1 VNKPTIHGNRLPL
14 TASNVL
20 SALGDDLTKIK
31 SDDKIRWTDIG
42 EVLGVSEDQ
51 AAKYADGSAA
61 MNVVAYTRA
70 RAVWGKR
77 ATGRVDALVDG
88 WRPEVDPYHTQSCV
102 LKAALS
108 IAEALEDG
116 DLSIDEIRQNRTT
129 LVNARDAIDAQLA
142 RLNPVAVQG

>member
-1 VNKPTIHGNRLPL
+1 MNKPTIHGNRLPL

-31 SDDKIRWTDIG
+31 SDDKLRWHDVG

-61 MNVVAYTRA
+61 MNITAYTRG

-77 ATGRVDALVDG
+77 FTGRVDSLVDG
-88 WRPEVDPYHTQSCV
+88 WRPTVDPYHTQSCV

-116 DLSIDEIRQNRTT
+116 DLSIDEIRENRTT

-142 RLNPVAVQG
+142 RLNPVAVKA